1 MFALFSSPA
10 AWLVAAL
17 VGGFSKGLVE
27 GLVKVLTAMGIGW
40 AMYQGLDVV
49 MQQILTGIKVN
60 LSALPP
66 EMVGMLGVLKVDK
79 CLNVIASAFMVRLVL
94 KGVTNGQ
101 FTKLEIKQ

>member
-1 MFALFSSPA
+1 MGIFGTPA
-10 AWLVAAL
+10 AWLVAAI
-17 VGGFSKGLVE
+17 VGGFSKGLME
-27 GLVKVLTAMGIGW
+27 GIVKFLTAMGIGW

-49 MQQILTGIKVN
+49 IQQILTGIKVN
-60 LSALPP
+60 LGSLPP

-79 CLNVIASAFMVRLVL
+79 CLNVISSAFMVRLIL